1 VRILGAETKEL
12 IILCDRVVKILEN
25 IPGTFNIKNSVE
37 EATGEF
43 TFSINKQKANY
54 YGLDIATIASTMRSA
69 IYGAK
74 ASTVNLEGED
84 VDITVKYEKEKFT
97 SVQDL
102 ENILIF
108 APSGE
113 SISLKEIANVSLE
126 PSLLAINHRDGEKVV
141 TVSADKE
148 EKANLQKILAEFNKE
163 IEALE
168 KPAGHSIE
176 VGGEVEDIEKSYRE
190 MFLSMIVAV
199 ILIAFIL
206 VLQFNSF
213 SQPLIILTALPL
225 AVIGVIFGLNILRMP
240 FSFPAFLGIVSLSGI
255 AVNDS
260 IVLVDRINKNLKSGM
275 ERVAAI
281 VEGGQARMQPIF
293 LTSLTTI
300 AGIFPLLWAS
310 EIWRPFSITLMFGL
324 VFSTVLTLVIVPI
337 LYVSFTKKGKT

>member
-1 VRILGAETKEL
+1 
-12 IILCDRVVKILEN
+12 
-25 IPGTFNIKNSVE
+25 
-37 EATGEF
+37 
-43 TFSINKQKANY
+43 
-54 YGLDIATIASTMRSA
+54 
-69 IYGAK
+69 
-74 ASTVNLEGED
+74 
-84 VDITVKYEKEKFT
+84 
-97 SVQDL
+97 
-102 ENILIF
+102 
-108 APSGE
+108 
-113 SISLKEIANVSLE
+113 LE